1 MKLTFT
7 AWLLQQTHRDD
18 PVGNL
23 ANDAAH
29 LDKDRPA
36 SVVSYQNWMTY
47 LWSKTGDPVV
57 KFALTQAGAEYQ
69 KALNNDDSTS
79 Q

>member
-18 PVGNL
+18 PVGDL

-29 LDKDRPA
+29 L
-36 SVVSYQNWMTY
+36 VSYQNWMTY
-47 LWSKTGDPVV
+47 SWSKTGDPVV
-57 KFALTQAGAEYQ
+57 KSALTQAGAEYQ